1 MAEGISPI
9 ARSTPKWSTS
19 QFEGDILGP
28 LGITDLLKNTGS
40 LLETVINISTV
51 LQTALQWVSSF
62 IVDLTNPIRPLL
74 QGLIAYITALIS
86 DLRKMGLYITFS
98 DGLFRAIKS
107 KRALNLEELYTLS
120 NGGYPT
126 ALTELTRKYLDTN
139 DPTRPNFTAASSS
152 YTMVFFAGGGVA
164 GLKTLLSL
172 VSQIGGLFGKANFAS
187 LANPPTITSVTA
199 NSKTEPTEASIEYQ
213 LEAKNTAFNLPPPAF
228 YLVISTRNK
237 PYSLFFKDEFGR
249 VTPLITKEGLPL
261 DTRYVPFFDDSE
273 NIFAI
278 TEDGE
283 EIPLENF
290 KPETKALLIEKSA
303 LNRIFGTL
311 NFDDDIKYSE
321 FPSQKYDT
329 KTKTLVPETSNFY
342 LSMMSLPVSSDLTPK
357 STPAPKEKADFRLE
371 NKSDSAIPAL
381 GAIFPHTKYGEVQNR
396 YLLALKESI
405 YRYLLAV
412 LSEEFSVQLEKIE
425 NNTTFA
431 SIEAEQDVRSI
442 SAEKDLFE
450 FRGKIK
456 SEANR
461 LLNKFSRRGI
471 LTKEYISE
479 NLTQDIDRVLN
490 AEVSFTSLFETD
502 LRKKT
507 KVGVYPIG
515 GGGEELVQ
523 SPFPI
528 PSSIEEVFFI
538 NPKGRNGVGLKTF
551 LGGEKERLV
560 QASAYRLV
568 GTLPKR
574 ATSVGVGGNWLF
586 AKLLSDG
593 VPGLEPLLE
602 LIREFL
608 QLTEEGM
615 QGVLD
620 ALLSFIAVLEER
632 IAKLQAIL
640 RLIQEVLASLTKFKI
655 PAGVAVLGF
664 EANGVS
670 DIVSKL
676 QRAENSPKVSGG
688 GVLGFYM
695 AMTIGGVPAIF
706 AEILRAFIGEEGGE

>member
-1 MAEGISPI
+1 MAEGKSPI

-19 QFEGDILGP
+19 QFEGDLLGP
-28 LGITDLLKNTGS
+28 LGITDLLTNTGS

-107 KRALNLEELYTLS
+107 ERALNLEELYTLS

-164 GLKTLLSL
+164 GLKNLLSL

-261 DTRYVPFFDDSE
+261 DTRYVPFFDKSE

-283 EIPLENF
+283 EIPLEKF
-290 KPETKALLIEKSA
+290 KPEAKALLIEKSA

-342 LSMMSLPVSSDLTPK
+342 LSMMSLPVSSVLTPK
-357 STPAPKEKADFRLE
+357 KTPAPKEKADFRLE
-371 NKSDSAIPAL
+371 NVSDSAIPAL

-412 LSEEFSVQLEKIE
+412 LSGVQLEK
-425 NNTTFA
+425 NTTFA
-431 SIEAEQDVRSI
+431 SIEAEQDIRSI

-507 KVGVYPIG
+507 MVGVYPIG
-515 GGGEELVQ
+515 GGGEELVPR
-523 SPFPI
+523 PFPT
-528 PSSIEEVFFI
+528 PSSIEEVFFK
-538 NPKGRNGVGLKTF
+538 NPKGGASVGLKTF
-551 LGGEKERLV
+551 LGGEKEGLV

-574 ATSVGVGGNWLF
+574 ATSVGVGGNW
-586 AKLLSDG
+586 
-593 VPGLEPLLE
+593 
-602 LIREFL
+602 
-608 QLTEEGM
+608 
-615 QGVLD
+615 
-620 ALLSFIAVLEER
+620 
-632 IAKLQAIL
+632 
-640 RLIQEVLASLTKFKI
+640 
-655 PAGVAVLGF
+655 
-664 EANGVS
+664 
-670 DIVSKL
+670 
-676 QRAENSPKVSGG
+676 
-688 GVLGFYM
+688 
-695 AMTIGGVPAIF
+695 
-706 AEILRAFIGEEGGE
+706 